1 MERRPPVGTA
11 ARSAARTAYRHP
23 GKGAGTAWNADLW
36 SAQRPAGPRA
46 APCRPPFTGRRH
58 RARSAA
64 NGVGHSIVR
73 IMPNAGIRAEKGPPR
88 NWGSFPPPRRRRLG
102 ALSPGST
109 SGRRTPAQQGLGDAG
124 RRRVVLHGC
133 AQQEIGIGSDL
144 HSSLAHPA
152 ATASFSSSTERRRVS
167 GAANMPKTLEIGS
180 PGFARSRTW
189 PSGSRSTSTL
199 SPCRAP
205 RCSRT
210 SLRRVIRPLAVTV
223 NVMAMARSPYGRK
236 ALWPFPT
243 VQIPLLGGTTGPSR
257 PRRIPDR
264 TPATRITPGTPASPP
279 GGGFHIG
286 TAARRRSE
294 IASGSSSG
302 ITCKVPCPRP
312 RGCAIAPSLD
322 QPTPVIDRTSSNRR
336 PLSTGPHS
344 QPTPRYRPDLLPADL
359 RYRPDLLQPTPVI
372 DRTPCSRPALSTGP
386 PSADPRYRP
395 DLLQPTPVID
405 RTPCGRPG
413 VIDRTPCGRPGVIDR
428 TPCSRPALS
437 TGPPAAD
444 PRYRPDPLQPTR
456 VIDRTLCS
464 RPALSTGPPP
474 ADPRYRPD
482 LLQPTPVIDR
492 TPCSRP
498 ALSTGPPP
506 TDARYRPDLLQ
517 PTPVIDR
524 TSSSRRPL
532 STGPRPAD
540 PRYRPDLPQPT
551 LDIDRT
557 SPNRRSLST
566 GPRPADA
573 RYRPD
578 LLSFAMSLRQS
589 RHACATARPTASA
602 SARRARTTGFPVAR
616 RTACSS
622 GPL

>member
-1 MERRPPVGTA
+1 MERA
-11 ARSAARTAYRHP
+11 DLRSAPPAAGGRNRASPSCADGAREQ
-23 GKGAGTAWNADLW
+23 N
-36 SAQRPAGPRA
+36 
-46 APCRPPFTGRRH
+46 
-58 RARSAA
+58 
-64 NGVGHSIVR
+64 V
-73 IMPNAGIRAEKGPPR
+73 
-88 NWGSFPPPRRRRLG
+88 
-102 ALSPGST
+102 
-109 SGRRTPAQQGLGDAG
+109 
-124 RRRVVLHGC
+124 
-133 AQQEIGIGSDL
+133 GIGGDL
-144 HSSLAHPA
+144 HSSPAHPA
-152 ATASFSSSTERRRVS
+152 AAASFSSSTERRRVPGS
-167 GAANMPKTLEIGS
+167 ANMPKTLEIGS

-210 SLRRVIRPLAVTV
+210 SLRRVIRPSAVTV
-223 NVMAMARSPYGRK
+223 SVMAMARSPYGRK

-264 TPATRITPGTPASPP
+264 TPTTRITPGTPASPP

-344 QPTPRYRPDLLPADL
+344 QPTP
-359 RYRPDLLQPTPVI
+359 
-372 DRTPCSRPALSTGP
+372 
-386 PSADPRYRP
+386 
-395 DLLQPTPVID
+395 
-405 RTPCGRPG
+405 
-413 VIDRTPCGRPGVIDR
+413 VIDR

-444 PRYRPDPLQPTR
+444 PRYRPDLLQPTLD
-456 VIDRTLCS
+456 IDRTSSS
-464 RPALSTGPPP
+464 RRPLSTGPPA

-482 LLQPTPVIDR
+482 LLR
-492 TPCSRP
+492 
-498 ALSTGPPP
+498 
-506 TDARYRPDLLQ
+506 

-532 STGPRPAD
+532 STGPPPAD
-540 PRYRPDLPQPT
+540 ARYRPDLVQPT

-566 GPRPADA
+566 GPRPADP

-589 RHACATARPTASA
+589 RHACATSRPTASA

>member
-1 MERRPPVGTA
+1 
-11 ARSAARTAYRHP
+11 
-23 GKGAGTAWNADLW
+23 
-36 SAQRPAGPRA
+36 
-46 APCRPPFTGRRH
+46 
-58 RARSAA
+58 
-64 NGVGHSIVR
+64 
-73 IMPNAGIRAEKGPPR
+73 MPNAGIRAEKGPPR

-344 QPTPRYRPDLLPADL
+344 QPTPRYRPDPTFDIG
-359 RYRPDLLQPTPVI
+359 RPD
-372 DRTPCSRPALSTGP
+372 ALSTGP
-386 PSADPRYRP
+386 PAADPRYRP
-395 DLLQPTPVID
+395 DPLQPT
-405 RTPCGRPG
+405 R
-413 VIDRTPCGRPGVIDR
+413 VIDR

-456 VIDRTLCS
+456 VIDRTSSADPQPTTRVIDRTPCS

-482 LLQPTPVIDR
+482 LLALLTGPPAADPRYRPDLLQPTRVIDR
-492 TPCSRP
+492 TSSSRP
-498 ALSTGPPP
+498 ALSTGPTPVH
-506 TDARYRPDLLQ
+506 RPDPLQ
-517 PTPVIDR
+517 PTRVIDRTSSRPTPVIDR
-524 TSSSRRPL
+524 TSSSRRP
-532 STGPRPAD
+532 
-540 PRYRPDLPQPT
+540 
-551 LDIDRT
+551 
-557 SPNRRSLST
+557 LST

-616 RTACSS
+616 RTACAS